1 MRHLSAVLFAYL
13 TACARAKIGTRGAQG
28 PRPPPTDDAA
38 TTTWRQ
44 QLNDALPHV
53 QVRIAPLTHLKVR
66 KNIEW
71 LRTKLSVGADYSTQQ
86 GLWTMKYSW
95 EDTFIGGRMVLKGTE
110 LQLHKA
116 WVLTLGGAANLAA
129 TLRLRAALDL
139 KTLRTSCRFGFRTES
154 QGAINIV
161 DGVDLVKRLP
171 LDGADGHAK
180 LEVKLR
186 VAFPQPDLNVENF
199 GDAGNVYV
207 GMGELEVDVDEMNL
221 CLDW

>member
-1 MRHLSAVLFAYL
+1 MLRPLLL
-13 TACARAKIGTRGAQG
+13 LCACASAKIGTTSRAA
-28 PRPPPTDDAA
+28 PVRPLSSDEPKQS
-38 TTTWRQ
+38 WRQ

-66 KNIEW
+66 KNVEW
-71 LRTKLSVGADYSTQQ
+71 LRTRLSIGADYSTQR
-86 GLWTMKYSW
+86 GLWKLQYAW

-116 WVLTLGGAANLAA
+116 WVLTLGTAANLAA

-139 KTLRTSCRFGFRTES
+139 RNMRTSCRFGFRTES

-171 LDGADGHAK
+171 LDGQDGHAK

-199 GDAGNVYV
+199 GDEGNVYV
-207 GMGELEVDVDEMNL
+207 GMGELEIDVDEMNL